1 MKHMTIKLGLST
13 SDAVFANDKIHFV
26 LKVTNDFVTLLAK
39 HADAVAQSFT
49 HGELAKLLNEG
60 HFSIEYGYFSDRQA
74 ARRARAGRSLLSKL
88 SKKTQLQA
96 FYREAWCEVMIEEEE
111 AGRFNRSSDRWH
123 EFVSNLHE
131 KVRAKFE
138 NGVLKILAGEPID
151 PKILSHVPSRT
162 TAMANLR
169 EWEATKDPI
178 VFVKRSIFNGQNA
191 KRVHPEVEAII
202 QVELK
207 NYFHPNQIYSAQV
220 LGAVNAEVRRQN
232 VARAISGEASLPE
245 VSLRTIE
252 RRINERDQFEV
263 LASRKGVAYA
273 KNKLGAHGGG
283 LKLHAPLFRVEMDE
297 WEIDLMSILKS
308 SKHDISHPSLRE
320 LELGRY
326 WVCVAMDTAS
336 RSILGMKLSQ
346 KPSAMDAKSV
356 LWMAMRDKTEL
367 ASRLGCKTPWEQHG
381 RVYHICVDN
390 GAAFVNTDFKATVSD
405 LGIGYSVMPAG
416 VPELRGTIERF
427 FRSVATQLMPNLTG
441 RTFSNSKEKGDYPAD
456 QLAVHTAESIAEL
469 LVRFT
474 VDVYHNLEHAG
485 LQNATPN
492 NMWDK
497 LVTKFGWSP
506 PQSRH
511 ELRHILGLKFQRKIG
526 PHGVLMNGVNY
537 HSERLAEH
545 YQKYG
550 QQKAE
555 VSIDPE
561 NMGHISVWLEEDQG
575 QDSGWSTL
583 RAQQDGLEGVSFVSW
598 ERSIFELRQNNRA
611 SASLTQVVVDGAI
624 QRIKEIDAEQ
634 CAMRQLG
641 PINLTADQIDRA
653 QRETF
658 WGLHLGA
665 GSDLS
670 VGENSTLQRQE
681 IGFLSDEITL
691 NPRPLPEEK
700 PVLPPPPEETVAEWF
715 FSDELEEGPAEF
727 EEIDENVD
735 REKDDD

>member
-1 MKHMTIKLGLST
+1 MKHMSVRLGLST
-13 SDAVFANDKIHFV
+13 SDAVLANGEINFV
-26 LKVTNDFVTLLAK
+26 QKVTDEFITLLANQ
-39 HADAVAQSFT
+39 ADVGPQSFT
-49 HGELAKLLNEG
+49 HSELAKLLNQG
-60 HFSIEYGYFSDRQA
+60 HFSVEYGYFSDRQA

-88 SKKTQLQA
+88 STKTQLQA

-111 AGRFNRSSDRWH
+111 AGRFNRSSNRWH
-123 EFVSNLHE
+123 EFVPNLHE
-131 KVRAKFE
+131 KVRAKLE
-138 NGVLKILAGEPID
+138 NGVLKTLAGEPID

-169 EWEATKDPI
+169 RWEATKDPI

-207 NYFHPNQIYSAQV
+207 NYFHPNQIYPAQV

-232 VARAISGEASLPE
+232 VARAISGEASLPV

-308 SKHDISHPSLRE
+308 SKHDTFHPSLRE

-326 WVCVAMDTAS
+326 WVCVALDTAS
-336 RSILGMKLSQ
+336 RSILGLKLSQ
-346 KPSAMDAKSV
+346 KPCAMDAKSV
-356 LWMAMRDKTEL
+356 LWMAMRDKTEV
-367 ASRLGCKTPWEQHG
+367 ASRLGCKTPWDQHG
-381 RVYHICVDN
+381 HVYHVCVDN
-390 GAAFVNTDFKATVSD
+390 GAAFVNSDFKAAVSD
-405 LGIGYSVMPAG
+405 LGIDYSVMPAG
-416 VPELRGTIERF
+416 VPELRATIERF

-441 RTFSNSKEKGDYPAD
+441 RTFSSSKEKGDYPAD
-456 QLAVHTAESIAEL
+456 RLAVHTAESIVEL

-492 NMWDK
+492 NMWGK
-497 LVTKFGWSP
+497 LVKKFGWSP

-511 ELRHILGLKFQRKIG
+511 ELRHILGLKFRRKIG

-550 QQKAE
+550 QQKVE
-555 VSIDPE
+555 VSIDPQ
-561 NMGHISVWLEEDQG
+561 NMGHISVWLECG
-575 QDSGWSTL
+575 KDSGWSTL

-598 ERSIFELRQNNRA
+598 EQLIFELRQNNRA
-611 SASLTQVVVDGAI
+611 AASLTQGVVDSAI
-624 QRIKEIDAEQ
+624 QKIKEIDAEQ

-658 WGLHLGA
+658 WGLHLGDE
-665 GSDLS
+665 SDRS
-670 VGENSTLQRQE
+670 VGENSTLQSQE
-681 IGFLSDEITL
+681 MGFLSDEITL
-691 NPRPLPEEK
+691 NPGPLPEEK
-700 PVLPPPPEETVAEWF
+700 PVLPPPPEEAVAEWF
-715 FSDELEEGPAEF
+715 FSDELEDGSAEF
-727 EEIDENVD
+727 EIDEIAD
-735 REKDDD
+735 WEKDGE